1 MPFRFDKLTI
11 KAQEAVARAQELA
24 GEKGNPQIEPMH
36 LLSALLAEDGGI
48 VRPVL
53 EKIGANVSQLEQIV
67 DAELGHLPKSSGGAS
82 PGVGQALSKVLDAA
96 QSEADGMK
104 DEFVSTEHLLLALAG
119 TKSKAQ
125 DVLALNAITKDAI
138 LGSLRAVRGSARVT
152 DQSPEGKFQALEKY
166 GIDLVERA
174 RQGKVDP
181 VIGRD
186 QEIRRVIQVLSRRT
200 KNNPVLIGEPGVG
213 KTAIAEGLA
222 LRIVQADVPQS
233 LKNRRVIALDM
244 GALVA
249 GTKFRGEFEERLK
262 ALLKE
267 VQDAGNVILF
277 IDELH
282 TVIGAGAAEGGA
294 DAANLLKPALA
305 RGDLR
310 CIGATT
316 LDEYRKHIE
325 KDAALERRFQPVL
338 VGEPNVEDTIA
349 ILRGL
354 KPRYEAHH
362 KGVRI
367 KDSALVAAAELSN
380 RYIADR
386 FLPDKAID
394 LMDEAASRLAMELE
408 SVPAEIDH
416 VQRRLMQ
423 LELAARQLESETEEH
438 AKDRLDEINEE
449 MSELKR
455 QLASLRE
462 QWESEKMGLGD
473 VANIRR
479 KLEDAQRNY
488 DQHAAQIKERQAMGQ
503 PVDEAAY
510 QKLYEFDVERK
521 KLAKLVED
529 AEAKQG
535 ATAGSP
541 SSASKGAT
549 GSASAASRRLL
560 RQEVGPEE
568 IAEVVSAWTG
578 VPVTRM
584 MEAEKAK
591 LLVLEERLHQQ
602 VIGQDEAVRAVAN
615 AVRRSRSG
623 LQDPNR
629 PIGSFIFC
637 GPTGVGKTEL
647 CKALAKV
654 LFDDEHAMVRID
666 MSEFME
672 KHTVSRLIGAPPGYV
687 GYEEGGKLTEAVR
700 RRPYSVIL
708 LDEIEKAHRDVFN
721 ILLQVLDDGRLTDN
735 HGHTVDFTNTIIVM
749 TSNVGSQMIQEIFEG
764 GGTYDE
770 MRTSVMESLQTRF
783 LPEFLN
789 RIDEIIVFRPLDRSQ
804 IRKIVDLQVDH
815 LAKLL
820 EKRSLDL
827 VVTDAARQELA
838 NRGYD
843 PQFGARPL
851 KRVIQQQLQNP
862 LAAELLKGQ
871 YPEGST
877 VKIDFDGEEFTFE
890 RAASDPGKPR
900 DKVVSSKVV

>member
-1 MPFRFDKLTI
+1 
-11 KAQEAVARAQELA
+11 V
-24 GEKGNPQIEPMH
+24 
-36 LLSALLAEDGGI
+36 
-48 VRPVL
+48 VRPIL
-53 EKIGANVSQLEQIV
+53 EKIGANRGQLEKIV
-67 DAELGHLPKSSGGAS
+67 EAELSHFPKTTGGAMPPLGES
-82 PGVGQALSKVLDAA
+82 AVKVLEAA
-96 QSEADGMK
+96 QTLADTMK
-104 DEFVSTEHLLLALAG
+104 DEFVSTEHLLLACAQVD
-119 TKSKAQ
+119 TKAKN
-125 DVLALNAITKDAI
+125 VLKLNAIDESALLKA
-138 LGSLRAVRGSARVT
+138 LQAVRGSARVT
-152 DQSPEGKFQALEKY
+152 DQNPEEKFQALEKY

-174 RQGKVDP
+174 RQGKLDP

-267 VQDAGNVILF
+267 VADAGNVILF

-338 VGEPNVEDTIA
+338 IGEPNVEDTIA

-380 RYIADR
+380 RYISDR

-408 SVPAEIDH
+408 SVPAEIDQ

-423 LELAARQLESETEEH
+423 LELAARQLEHETEEH
-438 AKDRLDEINEE
+438 AQDRLADINVE
-449 MSELKR
+449 MAELKR

-488 DQHAAQIKERQAMGQ
+488 DQHASQIKDRQAMGQ
-503 PVDEAAY
+503 MVDEAAY
-510 QKLYEFDVERK
+510 QKLYELDVERK
-521 KLAKLVED
+521 KLSKLVED
-529 AEAKQG
+529 AEAKQ
-535 ATAGSP
+535 AASAS
-541 SSASKGAT
+541 SSADGEP
-549 GSASAASRRLL
+549 ASAGGRRLL

-591 LLVLEERLHQQ
+591 LLVLEERLHQR

-647 CKALAKV
+647 CKALAQV

-764 GGTYDE
+764 GGKYEE
-770 MRTSVMESLQTRF
+770 MRVSVMESLQTRF

-804 IRKIVDLQVDH
+804 IRKIVDLQIEH

-820 EKRSLDL
+820 EKRELGL
-827 VVTDAARQELA
+827 TVTEAARQELA

-877 VKIDFDGEEFTFE
+877 IKIDFDGEEFAFE
-890 RAASDPGKPR
+890 RAAGEPGKPR
-900 DKVVSSKVV
+900 DKVVSSQVV